1 MMATVL
7 RALTCASL
15 LAAAAQTAAGQTQ
28 LDSAPASP
36 GQLVSQWTAADATC
50 SSPTAAAIDAI
61 GACEQRDTFSK
72 LLALANYCHDPA
84 DQAGPA
90 RWTPCGGDPAA
101 GRPSERAQRDAALAR
116 STARFQRMGGVF
128 VLSALLNGGT
138 QAYFIVDSGAATVQI
153 PEETAEELRRNGTLT
168 EVDFMGQRRFILA
181 DGRAMQQRV
190 FRLRSLKIGERTM
203 ENVLATVGA
212 PRSRALLGQSFLKR
226 LSWWKVD
233 NVKNA
238 MEFEFTGAF

>member
-1 MMATVL
+1 MIAAIL
-7 RALTCASL
+7 RALACGSF
-15 LAAAAQTAAGQTQ
+15 LAVVPQATSGQTP
-28 LDSAPASP
+28 LEGAPTNP
-36 GQLVSQWTAADATC
+36 GQLIAQWTAADATC
-50 SSPTAAAIDAI
+50 RSPTASAIDTV
-61 GACEQRDTFSK
+61 GACEQRDTYSK

-84 DQAGPA
+84 DKTGPP
-90 RWTPCGGDPAA
+90 RWSPCGGNPDA
-101 GRPSERAQRDAALAR
+101 GRPSARALRDAALAR

-128 VLSALLNGGT
+128 ALSALLNGGT

-168 EVDFMGQRRFILA
+168 EADFMGQHRFILA
-181 DGRAMQQRV
+181 DGRTMQQRV

-203 ENVLATVGA
+203 ENVQATVGA

-233 NVKNA
+233 NVRNA

>member
-1 MMATVL
+1 MNGQTLSLV
-7 RALTCASL
+7 ASL
-15 LAAAAQTAAGQTQ
+15 CLVLSVQAARAQTAIDG
-28 LDSAPASP
+28 APADP
-36 GQLVSQWTAADATC
+36 RQLIAQWTAADAVC
-50 SSPTAAAIDAI
+50 RNQAVPAIDSI

-72 LLALANYCHDPA
+72 LLALASYCHDPA
-84 DQAGPA
+84 DRTGPA
-90 RWTPCGGDPAA
+90 RWMACGGD
-101 GRPSERAQRDAALAR
+101 RARALRDSALAR
-116 STARFQRMGGVF
+116 STAPFQRVGGVF

-153 PEETAEELRRNGTLT
+153 PEETAEELRRTGTLI
-168 EVDFMGQRRFILA
+168 EADFMGQHRFILA
-181 DGRAMQQRV
+181 DGRTMQQRV

-212 PRSRALLGQSFLKR
+212 PRSRALLGQSFLRR

-233 NVKNA
+233 NVRNA

>member
-1 MMATVL
+1 MTAAIL
-7 RALTCASL
+7 RALACGALLVFVARGASS
-15 LAAAAQTAAGQTQ
+15 QTPLEG
-28 LDSAPASP
+28 APANP
-36 GQLVSQWTAADATC
+36 GQLVVQWTTADATC
-50 SSPTAAAIDAI
+50 RSPTASAIDAV

-84 DQAGPA
+84 SRTGPA
-90 RWTPCGGDPAA
+90 RWTPCGGDPAT
-101 GRPSERAQRDAALAR
+101 GRPSARALRDSALAR
-116 STARFQRMGGVF
+116 STTPFQRVGGVF
-128 VLSALLNGGT
+128 VLSALLNSGT

-168 EVDFMGQRRFILA
+168 EADFMGQHRFILA
-181 DGRAMQQRV
+181 DGRTMQQRV
-190 FRLRSLKIGERTM
+190 FRLRNLKIGERTM

-212 PRSRALLGQSFLKR
+212 PRSRALLGQSFLRR

>member
-1 MMATVL
+1 MKGQSLSLVAGVCL
-7 RALTCASL
+7 ALLVQGAR
-15 LAAAAQTAAGQTQ
+15 AQTAIEGPPSDPRSLIA
-28 LDSAPASP
+28 
-36 GQLVSQWTAADATC
+36 QWTAADATC
-50 SSPTAAAIDAI
+50 RDPTAAAIDAI

-84 DQAGPA
+84 DNAGPA
-90 RWTPCGGDPAA
+90 RWIPCGGDPAA
-101 GRPSERAQRDAALAR
+101 GRPSARALRDSALAR
-116 STARFQRMGGVF
+116 STAPFHRMGGVF
-128 VLSALLNGGT
+128 VLSALLNDGT

-153 PEETAEELRRNGTLT
+153 PAETAEELRRNGTLADA
-168 EVDFMGQRRFILA
+168 DFMGQRRFILA

-203 ENVLATVGA
+203 ENVLATVGPA
-212 PRSRALLGQSFLKR
+212 RSRALLGQSFLKR

-233 NVKNA
+233 NVRNA